1 MKKKKRILI
10 LVMALALVL
19 ASALSAYAAV
29 PEPSASFYAAD
40 YADVLT
46 SSTED
51 MIVRTNGDL
60 EYYCDGAQ
68 IVVVTV
74 DFLDG
79 MDIEDYCYKLF
90 NDWQIGGT
98 ANNGVLL
105 LLTIGEEN
113 YWCMTGKGLE
123 NKLTAGKIDDI
134 LWYNLEDYFAAG
146 DYDSGV
152 MVTFEKLS
160 EELFDIYGVTGSQVP
175 GDSYQDDYYYEEEL
189 TAMDWIIALVVFAIV
204 VIIIITIVCVI
215 IGSIKSARRRR
226 STYDPYVPP
235 RPVIINP
242 RPARKVYI
250 PTPVHKPYRPTHRP
264 PTGPTIFGGG
274 FGSAPSRPASRP
286 STSRSFTSPGR
297 SSFGSTRSSSS
308 FGGGSRSRGIGRGGG
323 GMSRGGGAGR
333 RGR

>member
-1 MKKKKRILI
+1 MKGRNIFTVLL
-10 LVMALALVL
+10 LVMILLT
-19 ASALSAYAAV
+19 ASSVPVYADI
-29 PEPSASFYAAD
+29 PEVSSSFYAAD
-40 YADVLT
+40 YADVIDAE
-46 SSTED
+46 TEEY
-51 MIVRTNGDL
+51 IVAENGAI
-60 EYYCDGAQ
+60 EANCDGAQ

-90 NDWQIGGT
+90 NDWQIGGVS
-98 ANNGVLL
+98 NNGVLL

-123 NKLTAGKIDDI
+123 NKLTAGDIDNI

-146 DYDSGV
+146 DYDQGV
-152 MVTFEKLS
+152 KVTFNKLAEKLY
-160 EELFDIYGVTGSQVP
+160 DIYAVSGTDAAVGSEN
-175 GDSYQDDYYYEEEL
+175 SFL
-189 TAMDWIIALVVFAIV
+189 SSFARLVVTL
-204 VIIIITIVCVI
+204 IIIYLVVTIVI
-215 IGSIKSARRRR
+215 AILGNSRKNRRRQ
-226 STYDPYVPP
+226 TYAPA
-235 RPVIINP
+235 RPVIITP

-250 PTPVHKPYRPTHRP
+250 PTPHHRPYRPTNRP
-264 PTGPTIFGGG
+264 SAGPTIFGGG
-274 FGSAPSRPASRP
+274 FGSSPSRPS
-286 STSRSFTSPGR
+286 SGRSFTSPGR